1 MAKIDVE
8 SLKIRQDTSEEK
20 FYINMKGRAETYLQ
34 YRLHSDQDPKVVEVV
49 KTKIPEV
56 LQGIGIEGELAYQ
69 TMLFADKNDYRI
81 LPSCPTFNGHFSKHP
96 EFHHLRAK

>member
-8 SLKIRQDTSEEK
+8 SLIIRQDTSEEK
-20 FYINMKGRAETYLQ
+20 FYINMKGAEEIYLK
-34 YRLHSDQDPKVVEVV
+34 YRLHSEQNPNVVEVL
-49 KTKIPEV
+49 KTHVPEV

-69 TMLFADKNDYRI
+69 TMLFADKNGFKI
-81 LPSCPTFNGHFSKHP
+81 VPTCPTFNGHFSKHP